1 MIRNLAR
8 TNNME
13 DYFAAADKHFFD
25 AELLLSQNPSR
36 LANASHLYGVAFECA
51 VKTIIQDNRPPSS
64 HGSVVWGHIHEAK
77 LKQQFIVSNAARNNA
92 LLQNQVTAA
101 LSNFANWNINQR
113 YCANLDVQFTALRL
127 NSEQHGAKEVIQLRD
142 RWIQGVM

>member
-1 MIRNLAR
+1 MIRNRAR
-8 TNNME
+8 TNNMQ

-51 VKTIIQDNRPPSS
+51 VKTIIQDKRPPSS
-64 HGSVVWGHIHEAK
+64 GGPVVWGHIHEAK
-77 LKQQFIVSNAARNNA
+77 LKQLFITSNAARNNA
-92 LLQNQVTAA
+92 ILQSRVIDAFNR
-101 LSNFANWNINQR
+101 FANWNINQR
-113 YCANLDVQFTALRL
+113 YCANLDVQFTVLRL
-127 NSEQHGAKEVIQLRD
+127 NSEQQGAKEVMQLRD